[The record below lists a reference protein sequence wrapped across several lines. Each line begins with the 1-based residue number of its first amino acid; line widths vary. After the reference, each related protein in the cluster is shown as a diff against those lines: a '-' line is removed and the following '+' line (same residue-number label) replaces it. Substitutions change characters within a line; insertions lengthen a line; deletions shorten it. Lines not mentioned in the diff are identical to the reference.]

1 MEIRLVNDSVRTPLT
16 VLVGIVSLSLAGCG
30 GILNQ
35 PAVAK
40 GYFAIDVA
48 AVNQNG
54 TSQAPAAHRAGV
66 LRVGT
71 IRVSPPYDA
80 ATFVYRLGPTQFD
93 TDYYNN
99 FIAPPASLLT
109 GSLVQWLDMHGPM
122 TVVDSAS
129 GLQSKLRLEGNVTDF
144 YIDSSNKA
152 APTAVVGGRFFL
164 IRQYQNSD
172 ELGLELPFHE
182 AAQVSSRSPAE
193 FAAALSQAWKSV
205 LVKLTQALDR
215 EVNQKPTRADNRP

>member
-1 MEIRLVNDSVRTPLT
+1 MELRLVNDSVRTLLT
-16 VLVGIVSLSLAGCG
+16 ILAGIFSLSLTGCG
-30 GILNQ
+30 GILKQ
-35 PAVAK
+35 PPVAK
-40 GYFAIDVA
+40 GYFAIETSA
-48 AVNQNG
+48 ANEN
-54 TSQAPAAHRAGV
+54 SNAAARAPHRAGV

-109 GSLVQWLDMHGPM
+109 GSLVQWLDTHGPM

-129 GLQSKLRLEGNVTDF
+129 GLQSKFRLEGNVTDF

-152 APTAVVGGRFFL
+152 APIAVVGGRFFL
-164 IRQYQNSD
+164 IRQYQNAD

-182 AAQVSSRSPAE
+182 NAPVRSRSPAD
-193 FAAALSQAWKSV
+193 FAAALSEAWQRV

-215 EVNQKPTRADNRP
+215 EVN

>member
-1 MEIRLVNDSVRTPLT
+1 MEFRLVIDQLRSLLT
-16 VLVGIVSLSLAGCG
+16 VLLGLFSLALSGCG
-30 GILNQ
+30 GILKQ
-35 PAVAK
+35 PPVAK
-40 GYFAIDVA
+40 GYFAIEVA
-48 AVNQNG
+48 AENQNS
-54 TSQAPAAHRAGV
+54 TSQSPAAHRAGV

-109 GSLVQWLDMHGPM
+109 GSLVQWLDAHGPM

-164 IRQYQNSD
+164 IRQYQNAD
-172 ELGLELPFHE
+172 ELALELPFHE
-182 AAQVSSRSPAE
+182 TAPVRSRSPAD
-193 FAAALSQAWKSV
+193 FAAALSQAWQRV
-205 LVKLTQALDR
+205 LVKLTQALDH
-215 EVNQKPTRADNRP
+215 EVSQKPSK

>member
-1 MEIRLVNDSVRTPLT
+1 MELRLVNDSARTLLAVLAGIFFLALT
-16 VLVGIVSLSLAGCG
+16 GCG
-30 GILNQ
+30 GILKQ
-35 PAVAK
+35 PPVAK
-40 GYFAIDVA
+40 GYFAIETSVA
-48 AVNQNG
+48 SENSNSA
-54 TSQAPAAHRAGV
+54 APAAHRAGV

-109 GSLVQWLDMHGPM
+109 GSLVQWLDTHGPM

-152 APTAVVGGRFFL
+152 APIAVVGGRFFL
-164 IRQYQNSD
+164 IRQYQNAD

-182 AAQVSSRSPAE
+182 TAPVRSRSPAD
-193 FAAALSQAWKSV
+193 FAAALSQAWQRV
-205 LVKLTQALDR
+205 LVKLTQALDH
-215 EVNQKPTRADNRP
+215 EVSQKPSQRAG

>member
-1 MEIRLVNDSVRTPLT
+1 MELRSVNDQLRILLMMLP
-16 VLVGIVSLSLAGCG
+16 GIFSLALSGCG
-30 GILNQ
+30 GILKQ
-35 PAVAK
+35 PPVAK
-40 GYFAIDVA
+40 GYFAIETSVA
-48 AVNQNG
+48 NQNSHSA
-54 TSQAPAAHRAGV
+54 TSTAHRAGV

-109 GSLVQWLDMHGPM
+109 GSLVQWLDAHGPM

-182 AAQVSSRSPAE
+182 TAQVSSRSPAE